1 MSCRMIQMVIPAN
14 ETVPEEITG
23 FSPEENYQMI
33 KIGSECL
40 LEARKVVA
48 GLSQKEIY
56 EKIKAE
62 SEEEIQ
68 RLERNILLEKEFT
81 QKMEERISKM
91 YEGQVDKLE
100 KQIAFLSKQ
109 VKTYELENNDMIQK
123 EAERLREKYDLLLK
137 EKDIQ
142 NQLNRDV
149 FDKATLLINKSVNK
163 SSASIGDDG
172 ENTFESLSETFKD
185 FNGYKIENKS
195 KQGHKGDFHLY
206 FEEFNV
212 LVDAKNYS
220 GTVQKKEVNKIESD
234 LRVNDNMNFAWM
246 VSLNTPISD
255 QNRFPITSKWI
266 STDVGIKIILFI
278 NNLLSEKEPANL
290 LRQAWYMSYEMNK
303 FIKNTMKED
312 GELEKYREKELKQ
325 KKQIEHLRER
335 INELK
340 RNVNTST
347 NILKNMDTDLME
359 MLSEVSEKIV
369 KEMFMLNEK
378 INTWWDVNVE
388 FVNDE
393 SRLTSSEIWNK
404 FKSENKDFIL
414 ENKLTIEQFK
424 EKLTSIVCSANY
436 IEKNKKGVIEFIGFR
451 LKEIEKKEAPI
462 KKNKKNNVL
471 SSSYYF
477 SEEADDKILHEYQ
490 DESNNIITIGE
501 KNNIRPWEVVS
512 LLIRHKVISKRDESR
527 GYDIYKETEEYKEKC
542 KK

>member
-1 MSCRMIQMVIPAN
+1 
-14 ETVPEEITG
+14 
-23 FSPEENYQMI
+23 
-33 KIGSECL
+33 
-40 LEARKVVA
+40 
-48 GLSQKEIY
+48 
-56 EKIKAE
+56 
-62 SEEEIQ
+62 
-68 RLERNILLEKEFT
+68 
-81 QKMEERISKM
+81 
-91 YEGQVDKLE
+91 
-100 KQIAFLSKQ
+100 
-109 VKTYELENNDMIQK
+109 
-123 EAERLREKYDLLLK
+123 
-137 EKDIQ
+137 
-142 NQLNRDV
+142 
-149 FDKATLLINKSVNK
+149 
-163 SSASIGDDG
+163 
-172 ENTFESLSETFKD
+172 
-185 FNGYKIENKS
+185 
-195 KQGHKGDFHLY
+195 
-206 FEEFNV
+206 
-212 LVDAKNYS
+212 
-220 GTVQKKEVNKIESD
+220 
-234 LRVNDNMNFAWM
+234 
-246 VSLNTPISD
+246 
-255 QNRFPITSKWI
+255 
-266 STDVGIKIILFI
+266 
-278 NNLLSEKEPANL
+278 
-290 LRQAWYMSYEMNK
+290 MNK

-335 INELK
+335 IDELK